1 MVIVKGNLGEGYFER
16 TLVKIDESLKSL
28 SNIAAAEGG
37 TRVLFLKETFQHT
50 TVITITLMIMLEML
64 FKRLK

>member
-1 MVIVKGNLGEGYFER
+1 VIVKGNLGEGYFER

-37 TRVLFLKETFQHT
+37 TRV
-50 TVITITLMIMLEML
+50 
-64 FKRLK
+64 